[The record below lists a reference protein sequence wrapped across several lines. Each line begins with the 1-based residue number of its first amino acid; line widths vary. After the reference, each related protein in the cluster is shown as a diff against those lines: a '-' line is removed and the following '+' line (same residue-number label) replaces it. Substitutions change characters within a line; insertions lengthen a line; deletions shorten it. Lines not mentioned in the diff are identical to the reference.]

1 MKGGFALIFMNTV
14 QLGVRIPSHL
24 NNQLMSYV
32 AQTGISKTEL
42 VISALASYLGCAE
55 NVPLNER
62 VARIEARLA
71 ALEIEKN
78 VSKNH

>member
-1 MKGGFALIFMNTV
+1 MKGGFVLIFMNTV

-24 NNQLMSYV
+24 NNQLMSYI

-71 ALEIEKN
+71 ALEIEK
-78 VSKNH
+78 KCQ